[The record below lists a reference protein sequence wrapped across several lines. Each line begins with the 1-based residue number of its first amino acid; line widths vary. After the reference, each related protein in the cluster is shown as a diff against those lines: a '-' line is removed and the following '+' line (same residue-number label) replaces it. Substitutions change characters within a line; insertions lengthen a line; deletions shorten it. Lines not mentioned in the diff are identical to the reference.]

1 MRRRL
6 NRQQSAIALKN
17 AASILVARSQMAY
30 ERRLNVTL
38 ETGTSAMPYTRILLL
53 LSLLAAFPPI
63 STDMYLPALP
73 MLQTAWGADLS
84 TINLTLVL
92 FFVFFSFALLAY
104 GPVSD
109 SFGRR
114 PLLLA
119 GIAVYILASILCG
132 TAHGVGCLI
141 VFRILQALGAASAS
155 ALCMAIA
162 KDLFLARERQQLL
175 AHLGVIVALA
185 PMLAPVIGGWVL
197 KWLNWRWIFFIQ
209 AAWGV
214 LAWIG
219 VLRMPEPLQNKVPAT
234 FRQIPGRY
242 LGLFKNRRFITI
254 SVLMALVMTPVFAFI
269 AGSPAIYITHFHMDA
284 QMFGL
289 FFGGNALAIMIGAF
303 TCSRLA
309 RRMPGWPLLQAGFAA
324 MAAGGLGIWL
334 IGPKGPLP
342 FAFSMFL
349 VTYCV
354 GLTRPLS
361 NNLVLEQVSQDVGTA
376 SSLMIFLY
384 FVAGAGAMA
393 AISMEWS
400 SRIRVIGLLAFG
412 SGLVI
417 LGALYWIAGH
427 WKGALKAVQ

>member
-1 MRRRL
+1 M
-6 NRQQSAIALKN
+6 
-17 AASILVARSQMAY
+17 LVAPPQMAY
-30 ERRLNVTL
+30 EKRFN
-38 ETGTSAMPYTRILLL
+38 ETRESGNSTMSYTRILLL

-73 MLQTAWGADLS
+73 MLQDSWGADLS

-92 FFVFFSFALLAY
+92 FFVFFSLALLAY

-109 SFGRR
+109 SYGRR
-114 PLLLA
+114 PVLLA

-132 TAHGVGCLI
+132 TAHGVEYLI
-141 VFRILQALGAASAS
+141 AYRILQAIGAASAS

-185 PMLAPVIGGWVL
+185 PMLAPVLGGWVL

-214 LAWIG
+214 FAWVG
-219 VLRMPEPLQNKVPAT
+219 VLRMPEPLENKVPAS
-234 FRQIPGRY
+234 FAKIPGRY

-254 SVLMALVMTPVFAFI
+254 NVLMALVMAPIFAFI
-269 AGSPAIYITHFHMDA
+269 AGSPAIYISQFHLDA
-284 QMFGL
+284 QMFGF

-303 TCSRLA
+303 TCSRLT
-309 RRMPGWPLLQAGFAA
+309 RHMPGWPLLRTGFAG

-342 FAFSMFL
+342 FALSMFI

-393 AISMEWS
+393 TISLEWS

-412 SGLVI
+412 SGLLI